1 MVWETPQGAVK
12 GTAGYLGPEVRGEI
26 KPEDKFGVHQVK
38 VFQSMGTDEVTQAEG
53 WSKKRGNQGTPKSHE
68 PGSPRSLVSQTRL
81 LPASSKPIGLKEGPV
96 DWKRHQ
102 NGGRRMQGVIRGSG
116 PWESRGT
123 S

>member
-53 WSKKRGNQGTPKSHE
+53 WSKKRTKEPPSPKSLGA
-68 PGSPRSLVSQTRL
+68 PG
-81 LPASSKPIGLKEGPV
+81 A
-96 DWKRHQ
+96 
-102 NGGRRMQGVIRGSG
+102 
-116 PWESRGT
+116 
-123 S
+123 